1 MLKNIPNALTIV
13 RFILVPFIV
22 YYILTGQYITGFIV
36 LTISGLT
43 DILDGCIARKFN
55 FITNFGKLVDP
66 LADKTTQIAVLASL
80 TFKNIVPL
88 WILIIVFIKEILMVA
103 GASFLYGKKLVVS
116 SRWYGKLATVL
127 FYVAIV
133 CSLFIEYCNVNP
145 NISKP
150 LFGFSN
156 YIYID
161 DCIYYL
167 AVLTTIF
174 SLVMYF
180 RQFYQQGYL
189 KKENLKIDNSENS
202 NTWTKGTLLFVQVFK
217 QVGHS

>member
-13 RFILVPFIV
+13 RFILIPFIV
-22 YYILTGQYITGFIV
+22 YYILTGQYIAGFVI

-43 DILDGCIARKFN
+43 DTLDGFIARKFN
-55 FITNFGKLVDP
+55 FITNFGKLIDP
-66 LADKTTQIAVLASL
+66 LADKSTQIAVLASL
-80 TFKNIVPL
+80 TFKGIVPL
-88 WILIIVFIKEILMVA
+88 WILLIVFIKEILMVS

-133 CSLFIEYCNVNP
+133 CSLFIEYWNTTVNP
-145 NISKP
+145 STP
-150 LFGFSN
+150 LFDF
-156 YIYID
+156 D
-161 DCIYYL
+161 DYIYYL
-167 AVLTTIF
+167 AIATTIF

-189 KKENLKIDNSENS
+189 KKENLKIDN
-202 NTWTKGTLLFVQVFK
+202 
-217 QVGHS
+217 